1 MADFVSNDTG
11 SSLSVPCVDAS
22 GNAIDLTACTVELHW
37 RDPTGAVV
45 SRDMTVDDAEGGI
58 CSYKFAEG
66 ELFAPAM
73 SFEVELTDAGG
84 YRLSNLDLIAVTVRA
99 QLL

>member
-22 GNAIDLTACTVELHW
+22 ESAIDLTACTVALHW
-37 RDPTGAVV
+37 IDQTGVAV
-45 SRDMTVDDAEGGI
+45 SRSMTVDDAEGGI

-73 SFEVELTDAGG
+73 SFEVEITDGG
-84 YRLSNLDLIAVTVRA
+84 GFRITCLDLLTVTVRA